1 MAKRLLPYVNFN
13 NGVKCPIV
21 GFGTYL
27 IKGEEC
33 YNCVKA
39 AIDIGYRHIDTA
51 FVYKNEKEVGQA
63 INDKVKEGMV
73 KREDIFVVSKL
84 SSANHK
90 ENMVVPALR
99 KTLENLNLSCID
111 LYLIHAPW
119 STKPLV
125 EGEVCLDSQI
135 EEDGKEIQDDIDP
148 VETWRG
154 MEECV
159 RLGLARC
166 IGLSN
171 FNKEQT
177 QNILNSCKIKPVT
190 NQVECHHLL
199 NQEKLRKYSQENG
212 VTISAYRSLG
222 GAKKIHI
229 VLGDENIKKLAEKY
243 EKTPAQIIL
252 RWIIQRGI
260 LAIPKSSNLKRIE
273 ENFNVF
279 DFEIDETDM
288 DFIMSLNQDQRF
300 VEFLSVTESK
310 YFPFK
315 KGVEY

>member
-1 MAKRLLPYVNFN
+1 MAKRLLPYVTFN

-21 GFGTYL
+21 GFGTSS
-27 IKGEEC
+27 INSEDC

-51 FVYKNEKEVGQA
+51 FVYENEKEVGQA
-63 INDKVKEGMV
+63 INDKVKE
-73 KREDIFVVSKL
+73 
-84 SSANHK
+84 
-90 ENMVVPALR
+90 
-99 KTLENLNLSCID
+99 D
-111 LYLIHAPW
+111 LYLIHTPW

-125 EGEVCLDSQI
+125 EREVCLESQI
-135 EEDGKEIQDDIDP
+135 AEDGKEIQDDIDP

-199 NQEKLRKYSQENG
+199 NQEKLRTYCEEHGLSI
-212 VTISAYRSLG
+212 TAYRSLG
-222 GAKKIHI
+222 GAKKIHV
-229 VLGDENIKKLAEKY
+229 VLGDENIEKLAEKY
-243 EKTPAQIIL
+243 EKTPAQIII

-260 LAIPKSSNLKRIE
+260 VAIPKSSNLKRIE

-279 DFEIDETDM
+279 DFEIDDTDV

-300 VEFLSVTESK
+300 LEYLPMTESK

-315 KGVEY
+315 EGVEY